1 MTTERGFFGVAMY
14 HPKTETNVG
23 SLLRTASIL
32 GASFVATVGRRY
44 NRQPS
49 DTRCTPR
56 HTPLF
61 HFDDIEDLYAH
72 LPHGCRLV
80 GVELASHA
88 KDLWQLRHPEQALYL
103 MGAEDHGLP
112 PAVLKR
118 CHMITQL
125 VGECS
130 MNVAVAG
137 SIVLY
142 HRAMQRRRVVR
153 LEGAA

>member
-1 MTTERGFFGVAMY
+1 MRTTPRGFFGVAMY

-44 NRQPS
+44 RHQSS

-61 HFDDIEDLYAH
+61 HFADFDDLYEH
-72 LPHGCRLV
+72 VPHGCRIV
-80 GVELASHA
+80 GVELVPWAV
-88 KDLWQLRHPEQALYL
+88 DLWHVNHPQQALYL
-103 MGAEDHGLP
+103 LGAEDHGLP
-112 PAVLKR
+112 PDVLGR
-118 CHMITQL
+118 CHVVTQL
-125 VGECS
+125 VGETS
-130 MNVAVAG
+130 LNVSVAG

-142 HRAMQRRRVVR
+142 HRAMQMRREVR
-153 LEGAA
+153 AVA